1 MMNDNKSLKNKQ
13 LSDEKKLRQAID
25 FVEELSWLLESK
37 NKLRLSEIPDIL
49 RDASKYQKNQLQMKV
64 LIAQRSMYHQTL
76 MFIT

>member
-49 RDASKYQKNQLQMKV
+49 RDASKYQKKSVTNE
-64 LIAQRSMYHQTL
+64 S
-76 MFIT
+76 FNS

>member
-1 MMNDNKSLKNKQ
+1 MNDNKSLKNKQ

-49 RDASKYQKNQLQMKV
+49 RDASKYQKK
-64 LIAQRSMYHQTL
+64 ISYK
-76 MFIT
+76 

>member
-49 RDASKYQKNQLQMKV
+49 RDASKYQKKSVTNESFNSTEKYV
-64 LIAQRSMYHQTL
+64 SPNPN
-76 MFIT
+76 

>member
-49 RDASKYQKNQLQMKV
+49 RDASKYQKKSVTNE
-64 LIAQRSMYHQTL
+64 S
-76 MFIT
+76 F

>member
-49 RDASKYQKNQLQMKV
+49 RDASKYQKKSVTNE
-64 LIAQRSMYHQTL
+64 SFNST
-76 MFIT
+76 

>member
-49 RDASKYQKNQLQMKV
+49 RDASKYQKKSVTNESFNSTEKYV
-64 LIAQRSMYHQTL
+64 
-76 MFIT
+76 

>member
-49 RDASKYQKNQLQMKV
+49 RDASKYQKKSVTNESFNSTEKYV
-64 LIAQRSMYHQTL
+64 S
-76 MFIT
+76 